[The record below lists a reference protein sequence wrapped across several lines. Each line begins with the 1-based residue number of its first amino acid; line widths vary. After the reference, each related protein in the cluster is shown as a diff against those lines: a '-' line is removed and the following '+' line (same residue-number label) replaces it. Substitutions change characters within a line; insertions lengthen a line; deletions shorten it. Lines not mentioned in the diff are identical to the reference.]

1 MLNLLLPFAYHSAE
15 TRSGVMATNA
25 EPRAAG
31 IDTFAPMAI
40 PGFRILRSLGSSCCR
55 WVSLATDESTWR
67 TVALKV
73 MRTSATT
80 DPATLRRFRH
90 ECRILA
96 ALESSNVSRTFKW
109 GHAENRGFTATEYCP
124 GGNLLE
130 RIRLRISMQDAV
142 TYLAQILRGLEA
154 VHAHGIFH
162 RNIKPTNLL
171 LREDGTLVLTDFGIE
186 RDLLDNSRLTGSP
199 IAGSDLHYVS
209 PESISNGLVDLR
221 SDLYSAGMV
230 FYHMLMGTE
239 SFNVAAMLETHR
251 HAPIPK
257 LPRPLG
263 VLQPLLNGLL
273 AKKPRDRF
281 QSAADALDVIHW
293 LTSACA

>member
-1 MLNLLLPFAYHSAE
+1 MATYPVEGLLRGASAE
-15 TRSGVMATNA
+15 
-25 EPRAAG
+25 PPAAG
-31 IDTFAPMAI
+31 TDTFPPMAI
-40 PGFRILRSLGSSCCR
+40 PGFRSVRSLGSTCCR
-55 WVSLATDESTWR
+55 WVSLATDESTGR

-96 ALESSNVSRTFKW
+96 ALESCNVGRIFKW
-109 GHAENRGFTATEYCP
+109 GHAENRGFMATEYCP

-154 VHAHGIFH
+154 AHAHGILH
-162 RNIKPTNLL
+162 RNIKPTSLL
-171 LREDGTLVLTDFGIE
+171 LREDGTVVVTDFGIE
-186 RDLLDNSRLTGSP
+186 RDLVDNSRFTDTQNG
-199 IAGSDLHYVS
+199 GSDLHYVS

-221 SDLYSAGMV
+221 SDLYSAGIV

-239 SFNVAAMLETHR
+239 PFKNTAVTGMLGADLQ
-251 HAPIPK
+251 APIPR

-263 VLQPLLNGLL
+263 VLQPLLDGLL
-273 AKKPRDRF
+273 AKKPCDRF
-281 QSAADALDVIHW
+281 QSAADALDGIHW